1 MPRRDDDTGFRFAP
15 DETTPVRPVRRWG
28 LWALGTSIVGA
39 LVAVGAYV
47 YRNPLSA
54 PEWLQKAEVLPKPAP
69 TVVFKWRDKA
79 GAWHV
84 TDVPPGEGIA
94 YERLEYHRD
103 TNVLPLPPQLRPKD

>member
-1 MPRRDDDTGFRFAP
+1 
-15 DETTPVRPVRRWG
+15 
-28 LWALGTSIVGA
+28 
-39 LVAVGAYV
+39 
-47 YRNPLSA
+47 
-54 PEWLQKAEVLPKPAP
+54 VLPKPAP

-84 TDVPPGEGIA
+84 TDAPPGEGIA